1 MLTTPKSIEEMLT
14 SPIDRS
20 APVELHWRDGV
31 YFMGRKT
38 GRRLEAREIFG
49 RYLGAQ

>member
-1 MLTTPKSIEEMLT
+1 MLTTLKSIEEMLT

-20 APVELHWRDGV
+20 APVELHWRV